1 MKSIILITD
10 SGKGIP
16 PEIQSRIFEPFF
28 TTKSLGEGSGLGL
41 YIVKNIIDKHDGTI
55 QINSIPGKTTFTV
68 LLPINMNNKNYYC
81 IS

>member
-28 TTKSLGEGSGLGL
+28 TTKSIGEGSGLGL

-68 LLPINMNNKNYYC
+68 LLPINMNNKN
-81 IS
+81 

>member
-68 LLPINMNNKNYYC
+68 LLPINMNNKN
-81 IS
+81 